1 MEKPPAKSSKR
12 RKPTGR
18 TWTRDVRRV
27 CKLARELGIDIEMD
41 LAQRIVRVRGATSG
55 KPSAIGNDLDDWM
68 AKRGK
73 KDARQA

>member
-1 MEKPPAKSSKR
+1 V
-12 RKPTGR
+12 
-18 TWTRDVRRV
+18 D
-27 CKLARELGIDIEMD
+27 LAR
-41 LAQRIVRVRGATSG
+41 RIVRVSGRDATSG